1 MTTFSA
7 ISAFSAFLSI
17 RNGIMVAPGN
27 APFSVPA
34 FFRDAS
40 HGPDPSEKYTGPS
53 MPGGA

>member
-17 RNGIMVAPGN
+17 RNGIMVALGN

-53 MPGGA
+53 KAGRA